1 VTIVHK
7 QSERRLLASVVVVGL
22 VALSGPGFAQ
32 QKPNQPSSGAAEIEV
47 VPVRGNVYMLAGA
60 GGNIAV
66 SVGRDGV
73 LVVDSGTAEM
83 SDKVVAAI
91 QGLATAVTA
100 TPSAAKPC
108 TGVTCLG
115 TSIPS
120 FHAVTASPAPAKPIR
135 YIINTHLHPDHTGGN
150 AKLVVAG
157 RTFSGGNVI
166 GDRPDITEDAS
177 VIAHENVLARM
188 GEGSSQGTV
197 LTKGLPTE
205 TYFGKQMKL
214 SHFFNGEGVLI
225 VHQPAAHTDGDSF
238 VYFRGSDVISAGD
251 LFSMTNF
258 PVIDVERGGS
268 IQGILDGL
276 NRILDMSIAEFRTEG
291 GTMVIPGHGRIGDS
305 ADVAYYRD
313 MVTIIRD
320 RVQDL
325 MKKGMTLAQIKAA
338 RPTEDWDARFG
349 TNPAWT
355 PDMFVDAIYKGLS
368 TTPTPKKK

>member
-1 VTIVHK
+1 VT
-7 QSERRLLASVVVVGL
+7 S
-22 VALSGPGFAQ
+22 
-32 QKPNQPSSGAAEIEV
+32 
-47 VPVRGNVYMLAGA
+47 
-60 GGNIAV
+60 
-66 SVGRDGV
+66 
-73 LVVDSGTAEM
+73 
-83 SDKVVAAI
+83 
-91 QGLATAVTA
+91 
-100 TPSAAKPC
+100 
-108 TGVTCLG
+108 
-115 TSIPS
+115 
-120 FHAVTASPAPAKPIR
+120 SPAPAKPIR

-177 VIAHENVLARM
+177 VIAHENVLARLS
-188 GEGSSQGTV
+188 EGSSQGTV

-251 LFSMTNF
+251 LFSMSNF

-268 IQGILDGL
+268 IQGILDAL
-276 NRILDMSIAEFRTEG
+276 NHILDMSIAEFRTEG
-291 GTMVIPGHGRIGDS
+291 GTMVIPGHGRIGDT

-338 RPTEDWDARFG
+338 KPTEDWDGRFG

-355 PDMFVDAIYKGLS
+355 PDMFVEAIYKGLS
-368 TTPTPKKK
+368 TTGKKK

>member
-1 VTIVHK
+1 MHTQAVR
-7 QSERRLLASVVVVGL
+7 RRLVGIAFLGL
-22 VALSGPGFAQ
+22 VALAGTAVAQ
-32 QKPNQPSSGAAEIEV
+32 QSPNPPRAAGGEIEI

-60 GGNIAV
+60 GGNITV
-66 SVGRDGV
+66 SVGHDGV
-73 LVVDSGTAEM
+73 LVVDSGTADM
-83 SDKVVAAI
+83 SEKVIAAI
-91 QGLATAVTA
+91 QRLATAVTA
-100 TPSAAKPC
+100 TPSAAQPC

-115 TSIPS
+115 SSIPS
-120 FHAVTASPAPAKPIR
+120 FHAITASPAPPKPIR

-225 VHQPAAHTDGDSF
+225 IHQPAAHTDGDSL

-251 LFSMTNF
+251 VFTMTSF

-268 IQGILDGL
+268 IQGIIDGL
-276 NRILDMSIAEFRTEG
+276 NRILDLTIPEFRTEG
-291 GTMVIPGHGRIGDS
+291 GTMVVPGHGRMGDT

-325 MKKGMTLAQIKAA
+325 VKKGMTLAQIKAA
-338 RPTEDWDARFG
+338 RPTEDWDPRYG
-349 TNPAWT
+349 TNPSWT
-355 PDMFVDAIYKGLS
+355 PDMFVEAVYKGL
-368 TTPTPKKK
+368 TKNKEEGRGKK